1 MLPILTPLIPIPFNE
16 LNPQNT
22 LTVCLS
28 GCKYTPHFHSH
39 NPFLNLFFTQIFN
52 RLITNYLA
60 VKKKLKIITEEG
72 LISFALLLFSGFC
85 EKLLIDFY
93 IYFTIFFLI
102 DSIEIKLNSRF
113 FHL

>member
-60 VKKKLKIITEEG
+60 VKKNFISYSLVRFSLKNKLTHP
-72 LISFALLLFSGFC
+72 SFATPLSAPNRTCKQHKYL
-85 EKLLIDFY
+85 Y
-93 IYFTIFFLI
+93 IYIL
-102 DSIEIKLNSRF
+102 
-113 FHL
+113 